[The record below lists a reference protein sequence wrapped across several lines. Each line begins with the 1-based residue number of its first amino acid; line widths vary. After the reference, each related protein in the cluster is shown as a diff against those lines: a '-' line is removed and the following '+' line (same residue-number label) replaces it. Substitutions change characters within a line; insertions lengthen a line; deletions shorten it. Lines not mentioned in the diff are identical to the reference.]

1 MSTFSLSKR
10 RSSICSRASSLD
22 SACVSDVEERTTITS
37 DDDNDDD
44 DDDDEDDDREEEA
57 SKAKFREFS

>member
-1 MSTFSLSKR
+1 MSAFSLSKR

-22 SACVSDVEERTTITS
+22 SACVLSDVEERTKITS

-44 DDDDEDDDREEEA
+44 EEDDDREEEA

>member
-44 DDDDEDDDREEEA
+44 DEDDDREEEA

>member
-1 MSTFSLSKR
+1 MSAFSLSKR
-10 RSSICSRASSLD
+10 RRSICSRTSSLD
-22 SACVSDVEERTTITS
+22 SACVSDVEEKTAIAS
-37 DDDNDDD
+37 D